1 MTERHVTPVGMDA
14 PAVPTPRD
22 PAAPMPE
29 GYAPWLEELKARVR
43 TTQFR
48 AARAANAEVIHLYW
62 SIGRDILDRQER
74 QGWGAK
80 VIKRLSVDLRA
91 EFPGQS
97 GWSETSLKY
106 MRMLAVACPTLEAI
120 GQQAADQLPWGHV
133 MLLLGKTKSA
143 EDREWYARRS
153 VEGGWS
159 RAVLGLKID
168 TRAKERIGKAPSNF
182 AARLDSPDSDLA
194 QEMVTDPYVF
204 EHVALTDPPSSV
216 RSRTR

>member
-1 MTERHVTPVGMDA
+1 M
-14 PAVPTPRD
+14 
-22 PAAPMPE
+22 
-29 GYAPWLEELKARVR
+29 EELKARVR